1 MSLWT
6 DARGRAR
13 NLEIAD
19 DSAWDVG
26 LGGSREKPVDRIE
39 GAWEEERDGEGK
51 VRIEPTQKAVGE
63 TGDWR
68 ESVRQGRVK
77 KKSDERGR
85 EAPAASAYRK
95 IARKARGE
103 RDRIWILR
111 GLPEVVR
118 RGYDRSAVDEEDMA
132 RRCDLHDRM
141 AGRDKRPTSQRMAPV

>member
-68 ESVRQGRVK
+68 ESVRHCFMNDRWVGSRTRKGEEEERRARSRGTGRV
-77 KKSDERGR
+77 S
-85 EAPAASAYRK
+85 
-95 IARKARGE
+95 
-103 RDRIWILR
+103 LQ
-111 GLPEVVR
+111 
-118 RGYDRSAVDEEDMA
+118 EDCEKGA
-132 RRCDLHDRM
+132 RRER
-141 AGRDKRPTSQRMAPV
+141 